1 MIIIFLFFFLVLPV
15 YASEIDINY
24 KWYKYSDST
33 YMSLSESKN
42 IESYIDYND
51 YIVDEYFDINSYN
64 EISGRYIY
72 IYNKTG
78 KTIDSIE
85 SIKVYD
91 NGNNVTY
98 KARCQ
103 FADIHSMNIG
113 GLIMLDMK
121 GARLLK
127 NIELEINYEGGDLL
141 ISFSNTG
148 SLYDAGL
155 AQEKINASGKYKF
168 SHLKN
173 HQEIKYKT
181 YYNRIDGVYA
191 KESYGDFIYK
201 DSNDYKINY
210 FFYKKTIDRID
221 IQILD
226 IIDTNYTFVR
236 YEGNIDYNTNG
247 KYKLKLIFS
256 ECEKE
261 IEVVVDIKEDEELEK
276 IKNELDG
283 KNKKIE
289 ELNIIVENKDKTIN
303 ELNTSLENMNDDLNN
318 KNKKIEELNI
328 IVESKDKTINELN
341 TSLENMNDELDS
353 KNKKIE
359 ELNIIV
365 ENKDKTINE
374 LKSSLEKIK
383 NKNKIINELK
393 KKISNLEKNNKIKIK
408 ELNKQI
414 KMYLKNITKYEKEI
428 SESETIINKL
438 NNKIEQ
444 LNKEINSNKKIYE
457 LNKNNY
463 KKIVILKNSCFN
475 ELKEYK
481 KTIDYLDNKYTTDKE
496 YYERYIKKIKYVIDE
511 KNHDYWNIKK
521 RSIFVGFITNH

>member
-51 YIVDEYFDINSYN
+51 YIADEYFDINSYN

-155 AQEKINASGKYKF
+155 AQEKINTSGKYKF

-191 KESYGDFIYK
+191 KESYDDFIYK

-210 FFYKKTIDRID
+210 FFYKKTIDRKD

-289 ELNIIVENKDKTIN
+289 ELNIIVESKDKTIN

-328 IVESKDKTINELN
+328 TVES
-341 TSLENMNDELDS
+341 
-353 KNKKIE
+353 
-359 ELNIIV
+359 
-365 ENKDKTINE
+365 KDKTINE
-374 LKSSLEKIK
+374 LKSSLDKIK
-383 NKNKIINELK
+383 HKNKIINELK

-414 KMYLKNITKYEKEI
+414 KMHLKDITKYEKEI

-463 KKIVILKNSCFN
+463 KKIVNLKNSCFN

-481 KTIDYLDNKYTTDKE
+481 KTIDYLDNKYTSDKE
-496 YYERYIKKIKYVIDE
+496 YYERYIKKLKYVIDE

-521 RSIFVGFITNH
+521 SSIFVGFITNH

>member
-51 YIVDEYFDINSYN
+51 YIADEYFDINSYN

-155 AQEKINASGKYKF
+155 AQEKINTSGKYKF

-191 KESYGDFIYK
+191 KESYDDFIYK

-210 FFYKKTIDRID
+210 FFYKKTIDRKD

-289 ELNIIVENKDKTIN
+289 ELNIIVESKDKTIN

-328 IVESKDKTINELN
+328 TVES
-341 TSLENMNDELDS
+341 
-353 KNKKIE
+353 
-359 ELNIIV
+359 
-365 ENKDKTINE
+365 KDKTINE

-414 KMYLKNITKYEKEI
+414 KMHLKDITKYEKEI

-463 KKIVILKNSCFN
+463 KKILNLKNSCFN

-481 KTIDYLDNKYTTDKE
+481 KTIDYLDNKYTSDKE
-496 YYERYIKKIKYVIDE
+496 YYERYIKKLKYVIDE

-521 RSIFVGFITNH
+521 SSIFVGFITNH

>member
-51 YIVDEYFDINSYN
+51 YIADEYFDINSYN

-155 AQEKINASGKYKF
+155 AQEKINTSGKYKF

-191 KESYGDFIYK
+191 KESYDDFIYK

-210 FFYKKTIDRID
+210 FFYKKTIDRKD

-289 ELNIIVENKDKTIN
+289 ELNIIVESKDKTIN

-328 IVESKDKTINELN
+328 TVES
-341 TSLENMNDELDS
+341 
-353 KNKKIE
+353 
-359 ELNIIV
+359 
-365 ENKDKTINE
+365 KDKTINE

-414 KMYLKNITKYEKEI
+414 KMHLKDITKYEKEI

-438 NNKIEQ
+438 NNKIEK

-463 KKIVILKNSCFN
+463 KKIVNLKNSCFN

-481 KTIDYLDNKYTTDKE
+481 KTIDYLDNKYTSDKE
-496 YYERYIKKIKYVIDE
+496 YYERYIKKLKYVIDE

-521 RSIFVGFITNH
+521 SSIFVGFITNH

>member
-42 IESYIDYND
+42 IESYIDCND

-91 NGNNVTY
+91 NGNSVTY
-98 KARCQ
+98 KARGQ

-155 AQEKINASGKYKF
+155 AQEKINTSGKYKF

-210 FFYKKTIDRID
+210 FFYKKTIDQKD
-221 IQILD
+221 MQILD

-289 ELNIIVENKDKTIN
+289 ELNIIVESKDKTIN

-328 IVESKDKTINELN
+328 TVES
-341 TSLENMNDELDS
+341 
-353 KNKKIE
+353 
-359 ELNIIV
+359 
-365 ENKDKTINE
+365 KDKTINE

-414 KMYLKNITKYEKEI
+414 KMHLKDITKYEKEI

-463 KKIVILKNSCFN
+463 KKIVNLKNSCFN

-481 KTIDYLDNKYTTDKE
+481 KTIDYLDNKYTNDKE
-496 YYERYIKKIKYVIDE
+496 YYERYIKKLKYVIDE

-521 RSIFVGFITNH
+521 SSIFVGFITNH

>member
-51 YIVDEYFDINSYN
+51 YIADEYFDINSYN

-155 AQEKINASGKYKF
+155 AQEKINTSGKYKF

-191 KESYGDFIYK
+191 KESYDDFIYK

-210 FFYKKTIDRID
+210 FFYKKTIDRKD

-289 ELNIIVENKDKTIN
+289 ELNIIVESKDKTIN

-328 IVESKDKTINELN
+328 TVES
-341 TSLENMNDELDS
+341 
-353 KNKKIE
+353 
-359 ELNIIV
+359 
-365 ENKDKTINE
+365 KDKTINE

-393 KKISNLEKNNKIKIK
+393 NKISNLEKNNKIKIK

-414 KMYLKNITKYEKEI
+414 KMHLKDITKYEKEI

-463 KKIVILKNSCFN
+463 KKIVNLKNSCFN

-481 KTIDYLDNKYTTDKE
+481 KTIDYLDNKYTSDKE
-496 YYERYIKKIKYVIDE
+496 YYERYIKKLKYVIDE

-521 RSIFVGFITNH
+521 SSIFVGFITNH

>member
-155 AQEKINASGKYKF
+155 AQEKINTSGKYKF

-210 FFYKKTIDRID
+210 FFYKKTIDRKD

-289 ELNIIVENKDKTIN
+289 ELNIIVENKDKIINELNTSFENMNDDLNNKNKKIEELNIIVENKDKIIN

-328 IVESKDKTINELN
+328 IVES
-341 TSLENMNDELDS
+341 
-353 KNKKIE
+353 
-359 ELNIIV
+359 
-365 ENKDKTINE
+365 KDKTINE

-414 KMYLKNITKYEKEI
+414 KMHLKDITKYEKEI

-463 KKIVILKNSCFN
+463 KKIVNLKNSCFN

-521 RSIFVGFITNH
+521 SSIFVGFITNH

>member
-155 AQEKINASGKYKF
+155 AQEKINTSGKYKF

-210 FFYKKTIDRID
+210 FFYKKTIDRKD

-289 ELNIIVENKDKTIN
+289 ELNIIVESKDKTIN

-328 IVESKDKTINELN
+328 TVES
-341 TSLENMNDELDS
+341 
-353 KNKKIE
+353 
-359 ELNIIV
+359 
-365 ENKDKTINE
+365 KDKTINE

-414 KMYLKNITKYEKEI
+414 KMYLKDITKYEKEI

-463 KKIVILKNSCFN
+463 KKIVNLKNSCFN

-481 KTIDYLDNKYTTDKE
+481 KTIDYLDNKYTSDKE
-496 YYERYIKKIKYVIDE
+496 YYERYIKKLKYVIDE

-521 RSIFVGFITNH
+521 SSIFVGFITNH

>member
-51 YIVDEYFDINSYN
+51 YIADEYFDINSYN

-155 AQEKINASGKYKF
+155 AQEKINTSGKYKF

-191 KESYGDFIYK
+191 KESYDDFIYK

-210 FFYKKTIDRID
+210 FFYKKTIDRKD

-289 ELNIIVENKDKTIN
+289 ELNIIVESKDKTIN

-328 IVESKDKTINELN
+328 TVES
-341 TSLENMNDELDS
+341 
-353 KNKKIE
+353 
-359 ELNIIV
+359 
-365 ENKDKTINE
+365 KDKTINE

-414 KMYLKNITKYEKEI
+414 KMHLKDITKYEKEI

-463 KKIVILKNSCFN
+463 KKIVNLKNSCFN

-481 KTIDYLDNKYTTDKE
+481 KTIDYLDNKYTSDKE
-496 YYERYIKKIKYVIDE
+496 YYERYIKKLKYVLDE

-521 RSIFVGFITNH
+521 SSIFVGFITNH

>member
-91 NGNNVTY
+91 NGNSVTY
-98 KARCQ
+98 KARGQ

-155 AQEKINASGKYKF
+155 AQEKINTSGKYKF

-191 KESYGDFIYK
+191 KESYDDFIYK

-210 FFYKKTIDRID
+210 FFYKKTIDQKD
-221 IQILD
+221 MQILD

-236 YEGNIDYNTNG
+236 YEGNIDYNING

-289 ELNIIVENKDKTIN
+289 ELNSIVESKDKIIN
-303 ELNTSLENMNDDLNN
+303 ELNTSLENMNN
-318 KNKKIEELNI
+318 
-328 IVESKDKTINELN
+328 
-341 TSLENMNDELDS
+341 ELDS

-359 ELNIIV
+359 ELNTII

-374 LKSSLEKIK
+374 LKSSLEKLK
-383 NKNKIINELK
+383 NKNKTINELK

-414 KMYLKNITKYEKEI
+414 KMHLKDITKYEKEL

-463 KKIVILKNSCFN
+463 KKIVNLKNSCFN

-481 KTIDYLDNKYTTDKE
+481 KTIDYLDNKYTSDKE
-496 YYERYIKKIKYVIDE
+496 YYERYIKKLKYVIDE

-521 RSIFVGFITNH
+521 SSIFVGFITNH

>member
-15 YASEIDINY
+15 YSSEIDINY

-72 IYNKTG
+72 FYNKTG

-155 AQEKINASGKYKF
+155 AQEKINTSGKYKF

-191 KESYGDFIYK
+191 KESYDDFIYK

-210 FFYKKTIDRID
+210 FFYKKTIDRKD

-303 ELNTSLENMNDDLNN
+303 EL
-318 KNKKIEELNI
+318 
-328 IVESKDKTINELN
+328 
-341 TSLENMNDELDS
+341 
-353 KNKKIE
+353 
-359 ELNIIV
+359 
-365 ENKDKTINE
+365 
-374 LKSSLEKIK
+374 KSSLEQIK

-463 KKIVILKNSCFN
+463 KKIVNLKNSCFN

-496 YYERYIKKIKYVIDE
+496 YYERYIKKLKYVIDE

-521 RSIFVGFITNH
+521 SSIFVGFITNH

>member
-91 NGNNVTY
+91 NGNSVTY
-98 KARCQ
+98 KARGQ

-155 AQEKINASGKYKF
+155 AQEKINTSGKYKF

-191 KESYGDFIYK
+191 KESYDDFIYK

-210 FFYKKTIDRID
+210 FFYKKTIDQKD
-221 IQILD
+221 MQILD

-236 YEGNIDYNTNG
+236 YEGNIDYNING

-289 ELNIIVENKDKTIN
+289 ELNIIVESKDKTIN

-328 IVESKDKTINELN
+328 TVES
-341 TSLENMNDELDS
+341 
-353 KNKKIE
+353 
-359 ELNIIV
+359 
-365 ENKDKTINE
+365 KDKTINE

-414 KMYLKNITKYEKEI
+414 KMHLKDITKYEKEI

-438 NNKIEQ
+438 NNKLEQ

-463 KKIVILKNSCFN
+463 KKIVNLKNSCFN

-481 KTIDYLDNKYTTDKE
+481 KTIDYLDNKYTSDKE
-496 YYERYIKKIKYVIDE
+496 YYERYIKKLKYVIDE

-521 RSIFVGFITNH
+521 SSIFVGFITNH

>member
-51 YIVDEYFDINSYN
+51 YIADEYFDINSYN

-155 AQEKINASGKYKF
+155 AQEKINTSGKYKF

-191 KESYGDFIYK
+191 KESYDDFIYK

-210 FFYKKTIDRID
+210 FFYKKTIDRKD

-289 ELNIIVENKDKTIN
+289 ELNIIVESKDKTIN

-328 IVESKDKTINELN
+328 TVES
-341 TSLENMNDELDS
+341 
-353 KNKKIE
+353 
-359 ELNIIV
+359 
-365 ENKDKTINE
+365 KDKTINE

-414 KMYLKNITKYEKEI
+414 KMHLKDITKYEKEI

-463 KKIVILKNSCFN
+463 KKIVNLKNSCFN

-481 KTIDYLDNKYTTDKE
+481 KTIDYLDNKYTSDKE
-496 YYERYIKKIKYVIDE
+496 YYERYIKKLKYVIDE

-521 RSIFVGFITNH
+521 SSIFVGFITNH

>member
-91 NGNNVTY
+91 NGNSVTY
-98 KARCQ
+98 KARGQ

-155 AQEKINASGKYKF
+155 AQEKINTSGKYKF

-191 KESYGDFIYK
+191 KESYDDFIYK

-210 FFYKKTIDRID
+210 FFYKKTIDQKD
-221 IQILD
+221 MQILD

-236 YEGNIDYNTNG
+236 YEGNIDYNING

-289 ELNIIVENKDKTIN
+289 ELNIIVESKDKTIN

-328 IVESKDKTINELN
+328 TVES
-341 TSLENMNDELDS
+341 
-353 KNKKIE
+353 
-359 ELNIIV
+359 
-365 ENKDKTINE
+365 KDKTINE

-414 KMYLKNITKYEKEI
+414 KMHLKDITKYEKEI

-463 KKIVILKNSCFN
+463 KKIVNLKNSCFN

-481 KTIDYLDNKYTTDKE
+481 KTIDYLDNKYTSDKE
-496 YYERYIKKIKYVIDE
+496 YYERYIKKLKYVIDE

-521 RSIFVGFITNH
+521 SSIFVGFITNH

>member
-91 NGNNVTY
+91 NGNSVTY
-98 KARCQ
+98 KARGQ

-155 AQEKINASGKYKF
+155 AQEKINTSGKYKF

-191 KESYGDFIYK
+191 KESYDDFIYK

-210 FFYKKTIDRID
+210 FFYKKTIDQKD
-221 IQILD
+221 MQILD

-236 YEGNIDYNTNG
+236 YEGNIDYNING

-276 IKNELDG
+276 IKKELDG

-289 ELNIIVENKDKTIN
+289 ELNTIIENKDKIIN

-318 KNKKIEELNI
+318 KNKKIEELNTI
-328 IVESKDKTINELN
+328 IE
-341 TSLENMNDELDS
+341 
-353 KNKKIE
+353 
-359 ELNIIV
+359 
-365 ENKDKTINE
+365 
-374 LKSSLEKIK
+374 
-383 NKNKIINELK
+383 NKNKTINELK

-414 KMYLKNITKYEKEI
+414 KMYLKDITKYEKEI

-463 KKIVILKNSCFN
+463 KKIVNLKNSCFN

-481 KTIDYLDNKYTTDKE
+481 KTIDYLDNKYTNDKE
-496 YYERYIKKIKYVIDE
+496 YYERYIKKLKCVIDE

-521 RSIFVGFITNH
+521 SSIFVGFITNH